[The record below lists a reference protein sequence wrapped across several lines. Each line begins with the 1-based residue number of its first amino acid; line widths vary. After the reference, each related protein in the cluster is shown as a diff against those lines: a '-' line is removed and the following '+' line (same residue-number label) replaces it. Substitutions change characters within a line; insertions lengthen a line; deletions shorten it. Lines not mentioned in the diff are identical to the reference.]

1 MYLCIMFTSLVC
13 LSVCLCFSPVSC
25 SLLKELTFMW
35 GGRESMTWNY
45 NGDQDDDLADDQ
57 MEGEGII
64 MVTRMIILLM
74 I

>member
-13 LSVCLCFSPVSC
+13 LSVFSSFSPVSC

-45 NGDQDDDLADDQ
+45 NGDQDDHLADDQ
-57 MEGEGII
+57 MEGAGII

>member
-1 MYLCIMFTSLVC
+1 
-13 LSVCLCFSPVSC
+13 
-25 SLLKELTFMW
+25 MW

-64 MVTRMIILLM
+64 MVITIMILLM